1 MSELHFIDKLREATK
16 EGVPDSQLVDECMEL
31 VNKFAPNIANEI
43 PNNTQEEML
52 DAAHR
57 QENSLTFNSLDQLEN
72 FVSWSYGKHNE
83 KIEQKF
89 NKLCHAALKNTKI
102 NVLDGALGCEELGPW
117 ITWKIKNDK
126 YGLQLNIS
134 EKKITVMFNPSW
146 ETVIKIFKNQ
156 GFKVTPEHNSKIL
169 NLKITGITVEW

>member
-1 MSELHFIDKLREATK
+1 
-16 EGVPDSQLVDECMEL
+16 MEL

-43 PNNTQEEML
+43 SSNTQEEML
-52 DAAHR
+52 NVAHR

-89 NKLCHAALKNTKI
+89 NKLCHAALKNTKV
-102 NVLDGALGCEELGPW
+102 NVLDGALRCEELGPW
-117 ITWKIKNDK
+117 IIWKIKNDK

-156 GFKVTPEHNSKIL
+156 GFKVTAKYNRSVLAHE
-169 NLKITGITVEW
+169 ITRIIVEW

>member
-1 MSELHFIDKLREATK
+1 MSESRFIDKLRKTTK
-16 EGVPDSQLVDECMEL
+16 EGVPDNQLVDECMEL

-43 PNNTQEEML
+43 PSSTQKKML

-57 QENSLTFNSLDQLEN
+57 QENSLTFISLDRLEN

-89 NKLCHAALKNTKI
+89 NKLCHAALKNTKV

-134 EKKITVMFNPSW
+134 EKKITVMFKPSW

-156 GFKVTPEHNSKIL
+156 GFKVTPEYNNKIL
-169 NLKITGITVEW
+169 SLKITGMTVEW